1 MVDQAMDVAFPAKT
15 GKNDAE
21 LLDVYAALLQG
32 RLAGDTSSLAGQQ
45 LLQLV
50 LDTMTNAAFCKDRE
64 SNFLGCNSVF
74 AEFIGVEPALMM
86 GRSDRDMPWAV
97 DQKTYDA
104 EWFVGS
110 DQDVIETGEP
120 RLGIV
125 EKLQRADGELRWI
138 RTNKVPLLDLDGEV
152 VGVFGTFEDITDR
165 RTADAELQQALDEL
179 DQRFQ
184 DKTTEMARANES
196 LRREVD
202 DRIRLQ
208 AEERQQRAYAD
219 ALRDTAAAI
228 SQTFDLVEVTQEVL
242 AGVERLIS
250 NDLAGVVLVEPDG
263 SYVLT
268 TRRSGSHYAIA
279 NSHLPPAD
287 LASLSIIDRLA
298 AVDGPLIIESPLTS
312 IGPGRSVAGARMR
325 VGRQLIGFLFVE
337 SATAGFFTD
346 RHVDRL
352 SAIADQSGAAISNS
366 RLAQRASELAA
377 SEERQRLAR
386 EVHDAVNQTL
396 WTAALTSETIL
407 RDFEGDETMRTDLE
421 RLQRLTRGA
430 LAEMRSLLLELRP
443 SDLVEMQLHELIR
456 QLVTALQSRKAL
468 DVSVDL
474 EEVELGPDER
484 LVFYRIAQE
493 ALGNA
498 DRHSEASTLH
508 VRLKDGR
515 KTELSIRDDGI
526 GFDVNATP
534 AGHFGLR
541 MMQERAQSVD
551 AGFNVE
557 SDLGKGT
564 TVRIWLD
571 KP

>member
-1 MVDQAMDVAFPAKT
+1 MDVEFSA
-15 GKNDAE
+15 GMGNDDAE
-21 LLDVYAALLQG
+21 VLDVYAALLQD
-32 RLAGDTSSLAGQQ
+32 RLVGNTSSLAGQQ

-50 LDTMTNAAFCKDRE
+50 LNTMTNAAFCKDRE
-64 SNFLGCNSVF
+64 SNFLGCNSAF
-74 AEFIGVEPALMM
+74 ADFIGVESDLML
-86 GRSDRDMPWAV
+86 GRSDRDMPWTV
-97 DQKTYDA
+97 DQKTYSA
-104 EWFVGS
+104 EWFLGA

-125 EKLQRADGELRWI
+125 ERLQRADGELRWI
-138 RTNKVPLLDLDGEV
+138 KTNKVPLLDLDGEV

-165 RTADAELQQALDEL
+165 RTADAELQQTLDEL
-179 DQRFQ
+179 DQRIQ
-184 DKTTEMARANES
+184 DKTTDMARANES

-228 SQTFDLVEVTQEVL
+228 SQTFDLDELTQEVL

-263 SYVLT
+263 SHILT
-268 TRRSGSHYAIA
+268 TRRSGSHYSIA
-279 NSHLPPAD
+279 SPEFPPSD
-287 LASLSIIDRLA
+287 LASLSIVERLTT
-298 AVDGPLIIESPLTS
+298 VDGPVIIESPQTS
-312 IGPGRSVAGARMR
+312 IGPGRSVAGVRMR

-337 SATAGFFTD
+337 SATSGFFTD
-346 RHVDRL
+346 SHVDRL

-366 RLAQRASELAA
+366 RLAQRGSELAA

-386 EVHDAVNQTL
+386 ELHDAVNQTL

-407 RDFEGDETMRTDLE
+407 RDFEGDETTRTGLE
-421 RLQRLTRGA
+421 RMQRLTRGA

-443 SDLVEMQLHELIR
+443 SDLEEMQLHELIQ
-456 QLVTALQSRKAL
+456 QLITALQSRRAV
-468 DVSVDL
+468 DVIVDL
-474 EEVELGPDER
+474 DEVELEPDEC

-498 DRHSEASTLH
+498 DRHSEASTLD
-508 VRLKDGR
+508 VRLKGGQR
-515 KTELSIRDDGI
+515 TELSIRDDGI

-551 AGFNVE
+551 ADFNVV
-557 SDLGKGT
+557 SDPGKGT
-564 TVRIWLD
+564 TVRVWSG